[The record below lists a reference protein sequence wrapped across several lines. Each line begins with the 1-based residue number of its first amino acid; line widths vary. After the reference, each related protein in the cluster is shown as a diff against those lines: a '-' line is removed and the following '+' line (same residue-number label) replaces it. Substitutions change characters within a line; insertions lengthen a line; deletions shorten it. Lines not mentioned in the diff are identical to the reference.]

1 VNLRSQVLV
10 VNNLLIL
17 IYRNLLPAFYPEP
30 KTTGTK
36 LAIFIV
42 TKEQFDELWFY
53 VMQEKR
59 TTMSG
64 SVR

>member
-1 VNLRSQVLV
+1 
-10 VNNLLIL
+10 LIL

-42 TKEQFDELWFY
+42 TKEQLI
-53 VMQEKR
+53 
-59 TTMSG
+59 
-64 SVR
+64 